1 MITLNN
7 EGLKH
12 MSFFIIIL
20 IVGILLYAII
30 KSNRSQPIRENTH
43 SYHVNLIKHQ
53 YRVSTITSESNT
65 VLSKL
70 AKNDTNHFLWFGPL
84 DNMRRPSIAAVS
96 WQSRDSVNWYDA
108 KKQFKNRKKHRKSSI
123 GSISD
128 PIGWTQR
135 YTTDIKPFEL
145 VSRGDQMHSQHLFE
159 RGHLIPYW
167 ISQDEITQKNLVPI
181 TQYTNKGFEGDDQ
194 SQLSFGSIN
203 SEAMLSIESEFRRF
217 TLGKDWRSRL
227 KPGDVF
233 QMYVVPVYNDDNYVP
248 IRINYYFRLIT
259 EKGTLRSFS
268 FYGTDVHHQNVLKIS
283 VPVQMSDGTITKI
296 IKAM

>member
-1 MITLNN
+1 ML
-7 EGLKH
+7 
-12 MSFFIIIL
+12 FFIIIL
-20 IVGILLYAII
+20 IAGISLYAII
-30 KSNRSQPIRENTH
+30 KSNRSKPIREDTH

-70 AKNDTNHFLWFGPL
+70 AKNDVRDFLWFGAL
-84 DNMRRPSIAAVS
+84 DSMQRPSIAAVS
-96 WQSRDSVNWYDA
+96 WQSRDSLNWYDS
-108 KKQFKNRKKHRKSSI
+108 KKQFKNRKKQRKSSI

-135 YTTDIKPFEL
+135 YVTDTKPFEL
-145 VSRGDQMHSQHLFE
+145 APRGDQTHSQHLFE

-203 SEAMLSIESEFRRF
+203 SEAMLSVESEFRKF

-227 KPGDVF
+227 KPGDAF
-233 QMYVVPVYNDDNYVP
+233 QMYVVPVYNDKNYVP